1 MAISSVS
8 SSNPLDQLAKSLV
21 DRFDAN
27 GDGQLTT
34 QEFTSFLT
42 NFLNTV
48 APGATMNAASA
59 ASAAATQPLHKLEG
73 SAPRMSGFSAT
84 KLADLSHDTLK
95 YRFGRVAQRYSLD
108 SVSDKASA
116 EALLN
121 SMKDDLEAAGV
132 NVLDIKKDKIKIVG
146 NSGNE
151 VWVDVIKAAGSGNN
165 TAWQWMDAD

>member
-8 SSNPLDQLAKSLV
+8 STNPLDQLAKSLV

-42 NFLNTV
+42 NFLNSV
-48 APGATMNAASA
+48 APGATVNAASA
-59 ASAAATQPLHKLEG
+59 NATATQPLHSLSG
-73 SAPRMSGFSAT
+73 SAPKMSGFSAT
-84 KLADLSHDTLK
+84 KLADTSHDTLK
-95 YRFGRVAQRYSLD
+95 YRFGRVAQQYSLD
-108 SVSDKASA
+108 SVTDKASA
-116 EALLN
+116 AALLN
-121 SMKDDLEAAGV
+121 SMKSDLEAAGV
-132 NVLDIKKDKIKIVG
+132 QVLEIKKDKIKTIG

-151 VWVDVIKAAGSGNN
+151 VWVDVIKAAGSGRG

>member
-8 SSNPLDQLAKSLV
+8 STNPLDQLAKSLV

-42 NFLNTV
+42 NFLNSV
-48 APGATMNAASA
+48 APGASINAATNA
-59 ASAAATQPLHKLEG
+59 TATQPLHKLEG

-108 SVSDKASA
+108 SVTDKASA

>member
-8 SSNPLDQLAKSLV
+8 SANPLDQLAKSLV

-42 NFLNTV
+42 NFLNAV
-48 APGATMNAASA
+48 APGATVNAATA
-59 ASAAATQPLHKLEG
+59 NAATATPPVQSLGG
-73 SAPRMSGFSAT
+73 SAPHMSGFSAT
-84 KLADLSHDTLK
+84 KLADTSHDTLK

-108 SVSDKASA
+108 SVTDKASA
-116 EALLN
+116 QALLN
-121 SMKDDLEAAGV
+121 SMKSDLEAAGV
-132 NVLDIKKDKIKIVG
+132 QVLEIKKDKIKTIG

-151 VWVDVIKAAGSGNN
+151 VWVDVIKASGSGRG

>member
-8 SSNPLDQLAKSLV
+8 STNPLDQLAKSLV

-42 NFLNTV
+42 NFINSV
-48 APGATMNAASA
+48 APGATVNAAA
-59 ASAAATQPLHKLEG
+59 VNATATQPLRSLGG
-73 SAPRMSGFSAT
+73 SAPAMSGFSAT
-84 KLADLSHDTLK
+84 KLADTSHDTLK

-108 SVSDKASA
+108 SVTDKASA
-116 EALLN
+116 EALLT
-121 SMKDDLEAAGV
+121 SMKSDLEAAGV
-132 NVLDIKKDKIKIVG
+132 QVLEIKKDKFKTIG

-151 VWVDVIKAAGSGNN
+151 VWVDVIKAAGSGRGA
-165 TAWQWMDAD
+165 AWQWMDAD

>member
-42 NFLNTV
+42 NFLNSV
-48 APGATMNAASA
+48 APGAANAATVNT
-59 ASAAATQPLHKLEG
+59 ASATATQPLRSLGG
-73 SAPRMSGFSAT
+73 SAPQMSGLHAS

-95 YRFGRVAQRYSLD
+95 YRFGRVAQQYSLD
-108 SVSDKASA
+108 SVTDKASA

-121 SMKDDLEAAGV
+121 SMK
-132 NVLDIKKDKIKIVG
+132 
-146 NSGNE
+146 S
-151 VWVDVIKAAGSGNN
+151 
-165 TAWQWMDAD
+165 